1 MLVVLKYKSYIL
13 YPLINLNIGIC
24 LQRWRSLI
32 MKIRICATFMLF
44 LFIWLHPFWTF
55 AKGEEA
61 KERVVSLVYDDSGS
75 MRNNDRW
82 KYANYALQSLVAL
95 LDEKDK
101 FSYVPMSKPNDPLNI
116 SLTKDKRQTE
126 IEGIGAWKTYL
137 NTPFSAVETA
147 MQSIKKEADIDGK
160 REFWLIVLTDGAFN
174 DLEKDKVG
182 GKEQITQ
189 KLAQFKKEM
198 DAKKISLHPILIT
211 MEEDLGQQEKAQ
223 LNTFKEIWKKEINGV
238 TMPSSGED
246 GIVKSVNQVAA
257 LVANRDPFSSVETIV
272 KTKVVGKKVEIT
284 TPFPLKRM
292 TLVRQSPSL
301 SNYQVTQIS
310 KPLQLQSSYSIHAPG
325 EAKLFG
331 NIVHISTENQG
342 VIKPGT
348 YTIEVDRDIE
358 KEGLQVLVEPAL
370 NYTVSTYDKDDSS
383 QKNVEKMYE
392 GVTAVIEAKPTE
404 LPIQSSY
411 FQSEV
416 EIDGKQYPM
425 KWDDKKHVFYYET
438 KIDKGLVRGKVH
450 MNIKGFYRQTKEF
463 KIEVTEKP
471 KLSLQTI
478 TKDYEEKVTNLENSK
493 PFIIQPQLDGKPM
506 TEEAVKKLLK
516 STGVTSKQS
525 INYEIKQQD
534 NQIYIY
540 PRPHYSDTFNFTD
553 TGTVEATITIQDSKL
568 QEVKKNISLH
578 IQNAPFYEKYALIFK
593 FVIPITLLLLVV
605 GIIVLGWIA
614 RPRFHRKALLY
625 YEWDQEVAKDWLYQ
639 SEPELLK
646 NKWWKHYFGIPFRAE
661 RKTVQSV
668 TFIAKKGSKSI
679 FVAKESQVV
688 GMIIDGMFITEDEVG
703 MEHKTLYPNE
713 LLVIDRGYGK
723 EIYKYECE

>member
-1 MLVVLKYKSYIL
+1 
-13 YPLINLNIGIC
+13 
-24 LQRWRSLI
+24 

-44 LFIWLHPFWTF
+44 LFIWLHPYWTF

-95 LDEKDK
+95 LDEKDT
-101 FSYVPMSKPNDPLNI
+101 FSYVPMSKPNNPLNI

-182 GKEQITQ
+182 GKEQITK
-189 KLAQFKKEM
+189 KLTDFKKEM
-198 DAKKISLHPILIT
+198 DVKKISLHPILIT
-211 MEEDLGQQEKAQ
+211 MEEDLGQQEKEH

-257 LVANRDPFSSVETIV
+257 LVANRDPFSSVESIV

-310 KPLQLQSSYSIHAPG
+310 KPLQLQSSFSIHAPG

-331 NIVHISTENQG
+331 NIVHISTENQE

-370 NYTVSTYDKDDSS
+370 NYTVSTYDKDDNS
-383 QKNVEKMYE
+383 QKNVEQMYE

-411 FQSEV
+411 FQAEV

-425 KWDDKKHVFYYET
+425 KWNDKRHVFYYET

-463 KIEVTEKP
+463 KIETTEKP
-471 KLSLQTI
+471 KLSLQTV

-493 PFIIQPQLDGKPM
+493 PFILQPKLDGKPM
-506 TEEAVKKLLK
+506 TEGAVKKLLK

-525 INYEIKQQD
+525 INYEIKQRG
-534 NQIYIY
+534 NQIYVY
-540 PRPHYSDTFNFTD
+540 PRPYYSDTFNFTD
-553 TGTVEATITIQDSKL
+553 TGTVEATIVIQDAKL
-568 QEVKKNISLH
+568 QEVKKQISLH
-578 IQNAPFYEKYALIFK
+578 IQSAPFYEKYALIFK

-605 GIIVLGWIA
+605 GIIVLGWIV

-639 SEPELLK
+639 SEPELLR

-668 TFIAKKGSKSI
+668 TFIAKKGSKSV

-688 GMIIDGMFITEDEVG
+688 GMIIDGMFITEEEVG

-713 LLVIDRGYGK
+713 LLLIDRGYGK